1 VVGEPIE
8 VAKGSKDDALEVVRA
23 DLERRL
29 VSLEERALAL
39 LVT

>member
-1 VVGEPIE
+1 
-8 VAKGSKDDALEVVRA
+8 VAKGSKDDRLEVVRA

-29 VSLEERALAL
+29 VSLEQRAHAL